1 MIQRHNGRWVTVM
14 VFSVGIALGASA
26 TAWMPPSSTTPTPT
40 GDHET
45 RYDQQF
51 AQLEQAVTAL
61 TQSLERSGTPGVHP
75 EPTCATAQSGD
86 SVTQQALSKI
96 MREELRQALAQWSP
110 DSQQAR
116 AQEIATAQLR
126 NSPEN
131 RAVYQSASDVVRTAV
146 AAKRWTDDDAQ
157 TLREAMWQLTKE
169 QYLELMEIL
178 IPAINR
184 GEIKVETAG
193 PFL

>member
-1 MIQRHNGRWVTVM
+1 MTQQNKGRWMTALAL
-14 VFSVGIALGASA
+14 SGGIALGAG
-26 TAWMPPSSTTPTPT
+26 TVAWMPLSSTTQTTT

-51 AQLEQAVTAL
+51 AQLKQAVTAL
-61 TQSLERSGTPGVHP
+61 TQSVERNNSPGVHP
-75 EPTCATAQSGD
+75 EATCATAQSGD
-86 SVTQQALSKI
+86 NVTQQALATI
-96 MREELRQALAQWSP
+96 IREELRQALAQWTP
-110 DSQQAR
+110 GSQQAR
-116 AQEIATAQLR
+116 AQEIATAQLL

-146 AAKRWTDDDAQ
+146 DA
-157 TLREAMWQLTKE
+157 LGQLTKE